1 MYPSISD
8 FLLDIFGINIPLPIQ
23 TFGFFVAMAFL
34 AANLVIVSE
43 LKRKE
48 KLGLVLPFTQ
58 KVISGKKPGMVE
70 MIINALLGFF
80 IGFKVLETIL
90 FYQDFVADPQSMI
103 LSGRGSLVGGI
114 IGLAI
119 ALYFIYRDNEKA
131 KSTTFKE
138 EEIIVH
144 PYQIMGNVIIIAAV
158 FGIIGAKVFHN
169 LENIDQ
175 FMIDP
180 VGSILSFSGL
190 TFYGGLLVG
199 GYAVMH
205 YVKSKGI
212 KIIHMF
218 DASVPGLMLAYGVGR
233 IGCHLSGDGDWG
245 INNLA
250 PKPSWMSF
258 LPDWMWSYRYPNNVL
273 GEGIPIE
280 GCVGKHCSILEFPV
294 FPTSFYETMMCLG
307 LFLILWAIRKHIKI
321 PGLILGIYLVMNG
334 FERFLIE
341 QIRVNTLYHLF
352 GKAFTQ
358 AQLISFIIALS
369 GIIVIILSI
378 QYDNKNKKQLLT
390 NDVEKQ

>member
-8 FLLDIFGINIPLPIQ
+8 LLLDLFGINLPLPIQ

-48 KLGLVLPFTQ
+48 KLGLIHPFKQ
-58 KVISGKKPGMVE
+58 IVISGKKPGTVE
-70 MIINALLGFF
+70 MIINGLLGFF
-80 IGFKVLETIL
+80 IGFKLLEIAL
-90 FYQDFVADPQSMI
+90 NYSEFVADPQAMI
-103 LSGRGSLVGGI
+103 LSGRGSLLGGA

-119 ALYFIYRDNEKA
+119 AVYFIFRDFQKAEKT
-131 KSTTFKE
+131 SVKE
-138 EEIIVH
+138 ESIVVH
-144 PYQIMGNVIIIAAV
+144 PFQIMGNVVIIAAV

-175 FMIDP
+175 FLADP

-218 DASVPGLMLAYGVGR
+218 DAAAPGLILAYGVGR
-233 IGCHLSGDGDWG
+233 IGCHMAGDGDWG

-250 PKPSWMSF
+250 PKPNWMSF

-273 GEGIPIE
+273 GEGIPIP
-280 GCVGKHCSILEFPV
+280 GCVGNHCAILEFPV
-294 FPTSFYETMMCLG
+294 YPTSYYETLMCVG
-307 LFLILWAIRKHIKI
+307 IFLFLWSIRKSIKI
-321 PGLILGIYLVMNG
+321 PGLLVGIYLVLNG
-334 FERFLIE
+334 FERFMIE
-341 QIRVNTLYHLF
+341 KIRVNTLYHVF

-358 AQLISFIIALS
+358 AELISSLIALA
-369 GIIVIILSI
+369 GIIVIIYSI
-378 QYDNKNKKQLLT
+378 NLDKKNRL
-390 NDVEKQ
+390 NPAI